1 MAPLSWRRLLSA
13 ALAAAFLAAPVRAA
27 EVEASAPR
35 IAAPVAV
42 YPAPQSWGAAL
53 PHIGAL
59 TGVPGLDGA
68 NAQALA
74 PITHALSAG
83 LGVDERQF
91 AAMTP
96 ADQKT
101 SVHLA
106 LEAARQELTQ
116 KSYELVGEAKARVW
130 ATDGITKSDLDALYP
145 LAAQL
150 REIDRNYG
158 PLLDEHARQLVSAS
172 AAQAADAWR
181 AARAAYVAR
190 FGEATAKG
198 LRTGKEA
205 EASGAVSVRK
215 APRPLNPSNGARK
228 LLERMRSTKSGWGEK
243 DLEAVYLGYGFT
255 FRDGAK
261 HRMYTHPDFPQLHTT
276 VSRQRDLPPGYA
288 QEAVKLIA
296 ELEALSAPA
305 GLPAAEKTQE
315 DDLPPPIQYAS
326 AEKEQEPSAKSERSP
341 KPRRAE
347 TRPPAT
353 LAAVEAPLEPAPV
366 EALPAAAPARVERT
380 APAAS
385 PAKQEPPAPPTVASN
400 KFSQAKFEPSQ
411 VQPAPKQKKL
421 SWWERFWSRD

>member
-1 MAPLSWRRLLSA
+1 MDPLAWRRFTRLPAALLPLLLAAS
-13 ALAAAFLAAPVRAA
+13 ALAAN
-27 EVEASAPR
+27 VESAPR

-74 PITHALSAG
+74 PVTHALSAG
-83 LGVDERQF
+83 LGVDAHQF

-158 PLLDEHARQLVSAS
+158 PLLDEHSRELVSAS

-181 AARAAYVAR
+181 TARAAYVAR
-190 FGEATAKG
+190 FGEAAAKA

-205 EASGAVSVRK
+205 EASAVASVRK
-215 APRPLNPSNGARK
+215 APRPLNPSTGARK

-288 QEAVKLIA
+288 QEALKLIA
-296 ELEALSAPA
+296 ELETLSAPVSALGRSAPGA
-305 GLPAAEKTQE
+305 GKDL
-315 DDLPPPIQYAS
+315 DDLPPPIDYAS
-326 AEKEQEPSAKSERSP
+326 AAEKAPRE

-347 TRPPAT
+347 TRAPEA
-353 LAAVEAPLEPAPV
+353 LAIVAAPLDAQPAQS
-366 EALPAAAPARVERT
+366 LPAAATETTVRK
-380 APAAS
+380 PAAAAE
-385 PAKQEPPAPPTVASN
+385 PAKQEPPAPPAVASN
-400 KFSQAKFEPSQ
+400 KFSQAKFEPAQ
-411 VQPAPKQKKL
+411 AQPAPQGKKL
-421 SWWERFWSRD
+421 AWWERLWNRD